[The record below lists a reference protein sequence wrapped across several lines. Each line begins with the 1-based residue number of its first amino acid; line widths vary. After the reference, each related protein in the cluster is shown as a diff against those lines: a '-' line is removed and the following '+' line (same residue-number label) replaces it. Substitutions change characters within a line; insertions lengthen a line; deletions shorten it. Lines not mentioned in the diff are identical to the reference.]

1 MKPILQLDMPGA
13 YLERDVSVLSPG
25 SGDILGA
32 QKLQILTQSLT
43 GHCRVNDVID
53 EATLGG
59 NHRVGESN
67 DMEECECQRKVM

>member
-1 MKPILQLDMPGA
+1 MKPILQLDMPDA

-25 SGDILGA
+25 SGDVLGA
-32 QKLQILTQSLT
+32 QKLQILAQSLT
-43 GHCRVNDVID
+43 CHGRVNDVID

-67 DMEECECQRKVM
+67 VMEECECQRRVI